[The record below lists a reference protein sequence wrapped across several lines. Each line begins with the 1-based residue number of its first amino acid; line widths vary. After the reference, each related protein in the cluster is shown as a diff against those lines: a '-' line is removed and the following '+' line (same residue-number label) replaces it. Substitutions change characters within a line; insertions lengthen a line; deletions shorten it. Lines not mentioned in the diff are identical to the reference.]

1 MGKEYLRLDSKFS
14 SVAAFWKPES
24 PSEIVT
30 GTLTV
35 NDDGIRFV
43 TSPEYF
49 RGANVPSPDPSL
61 WNPDSIPRSEILHG
75 FFEGG
80 NCTLLNLMEVEQPGL
95 TSYKDEPQSVASVAH
110 RASVLIGGMR
120 TGAMDD
126 RCLDSARYTFSSLS
140 QFVNTSLTERW
151 GDGLI
156 TIEIQSEPKLLLDC
170 SVLETQVHVE
180 LKARQTLTTDEERE
194 ARLTN
199 TVAIVE
205 VTPPEAQSLTWFMG
219 IGSRL
224 ENLFS
229 LLAGTSL
236 VMETFFI
243 YRDDKSAVVIRK
255 QHTFAEK
262 YKMLDSLRH
271 SNSQLAHAIS
281 TWLSESDGFKEIENL
296 LLGVLRKGKLFVE
309 TEFLSLAQALEG
321 FHRATSGDES
331 KMDKVSFKELRG
343 KIEKFLEEQKVDDET
358 AKKVNAAIAYS
369 NQMSFRSRLKELCG
383 CISQSTLGDMKID
396 PDAFAASVINTRNFF
411 THAGGSSDEKKK
423 KKEPLRGGELFLL
436 SQKMRALL
444 RGVFLLHLGFPEPQ
458 FKDLIVRE
466 ATKWR

>member
-1 MGKEYLRLDSKFS
+1 MSKEYLRLDSKFS

-24 PSEIVT
+24 PDEVTT

-35 NDDGIRFV
+35 SDDGIRFV

-49 RGANVPSPDPSL
+49 RGAKVPRPDPGQ
-61 WNPDSIPRSEILHG
+61 WNSDSILRYDVLHG
-75 FFEGG
+75 FFEGE
-80 NCTLLNLMEVEQPGL
+80 NCTLLSLMEVEHPGL
-95 TSYKDEPQSVASVAH
+95 TSYKEEPQSVASAAH
-110 RASVLIGGMR
+110 RASILVSGMR

-126 RCLDSARYTFSSLS
+126 KCLESARYTFSSLS
-140 QFVNTSLTERW
+140 QFVNTAITEKW
-151 GDGLI
+151 GNGLI
-156 TIEIQSEPKLLLDC
+156 TIEIQSEPKSLLDC
-170 SVLETQVHVE
+170 SVLETHVHVE
-180 LKARQTLTTDEERE
+180 LKAYQTLTTDEERE
-194 ARLTN
+194 ARLTK

-205 VTPPEAQSLTWFMG
+205 VAPPEAESLSWFMG
-219 IGSRL
+219 IGNRL

-243 YRDDKSAVVIRK
+243 YREDKSGAVIRK
-255 QHTFAEK
+255 QHAFVEK
-262 YKMLDSLRH
+262 YKVFDSLRH

-281 TWLSESDGFKEIENL
+281 TWLSESEGFREIENL

-321 FHRATSGDES
+321 FHRATGGDDS
-331 KMDKVSFKELRG
+331 KMDKASFKVLRG
-343 KIEKFLEEQKVDDET
+343 NIEKFLEAQKVDDET
-358 AKKVNAAIAYS
+358 AKKVNAAVAYC
-369 NQMSFRSRLKELCG
+369 NQTSFRSRLKELCG
-383 CISQSTLGDMKID
+383 RISQSTLDDMKID
-396 PDAFAASVINTRNFF
+396 PDAFAASVMNTRNFF
-411 THAGGSSDEKKK
+411 THAGGSSGE

-458 FKDLIVRE
+458 FKDLIIRE

>member
-14 SVAAFWKPES
+14 SVSAFWRPES
-24 PSEIVT
+24 PDEVMT

-43 TSPEYF
+43 TSPEYI
-49 RGANVPSPDPSL
+49 RGAKVPRPDPSQ
-61 WNPDSIPRSEILHG
+61 WNSDSILRSDVLHG
-75 FFEGG
+75 FFEGE
-80 NCTLLNLMEVEQPGL
+80 NCTLLNLMEVEHPGL
-95 TSYKDEPQSVASVAH
+95 TSYKDELQSVASTAQ
-110 RASVLIGGMR
+110 RASIFVSGMR
-120 TGAMDD
+120 TGAMED

-140 QFVNTSLTERW
+140 QFVNTRLMEKW
-151 GDGLI
+151 GNGLI
-156 TIEIQSEPKLLLDC
+156 TIEIQSEPKSLLDC
-170 SVLETQVHVE
+170 SVLETHVRVE
-180 LKARQTLTTDEERE
+180 LKAFQTLTTDEERE
-194 ARLTN
+194 ARLTK

-205 VTPPEAQSLTWFMG
+205 VTPPEAQSLSWFMD

-243 YRDDKSAVVIRK
+243 YREDKSGVVIRK
-255 QHTFAEK
+255 QHAFVEK

-281 TWLSESDGFKEIENL
+281 TWLSESEGFKEIENL

-321 FHRATSGDES
+321 FHRATGGDES
-331 KMDKVSFKELRG
+331 KMDKVSFKALRG
-343 KIEKFLEEQKVDDET
+343 KIGKFLEEQKVDDET
-358 AKKVNAAIAYS
+358 TKKVNAAVAYC
-369 NQMSFRSRLKELCG
+369 NQTSFRSRLKELCG
-383 CISQSTLGDMKID
+383 RISQSTLGEMKID
-396 PDAFAASVINTRNFF
+396 PDAFAASVMNTRNFF
-411 THAGGSSDEKKK
+411 THAGGSSDE

>member
-24 PSEIVT
+24 PDEVMT

-49 RGANVPSPDPSL
+49 RGTKVPRPDPSQ
-61 WNPDSIPRSEILHG
+61 WNSDSIPRSEVLHG
-75 FFEGG
+75 FFEGE
-80 NCTLLNLMEVEQPGL
+80 NCTLLNLMEVEHPGL
-95 TSYKDEPQSVASVAH
+95 VSYKDEPQSVASTAH
-110 RASVLIGGMR
+110 RASILVSGMR

-126 RCLDSARYTFSSLS
+126 KCLDSARYTFSSLS
-140 QFVNTSLTERW
+140 QFVNTPFTEKW
-151 GDGLI
+151 GNGLI
-156 TIEIQSEPKLLLDC
+156 TIEIQAEPKSLLDC
-170 SVLETQVHVE
+170 SVLETHVHVE
-180 LKARQTLTTDEERE
+180 LKAYQTLTTDEERE
-194 ARLTN
+194 ARLTK

-205 VTPPEAQSLTWFMG
+205 VTPPEAESLSWLMG
-219 IGSRL
+219 IGNRL

-243 YRDDKSAVVIRK
+243 YREDKSGAVIRK
-255 QHTFAEK
+255 QHAFVEK
-262 YKMLDSLRH
+262 YKVLDSLRH

-281 TWLSESDGFKEIENL
+281 TWLSESEGFREIENL

-321 FHRATSGDES
+321 FHRATGGDES
-331 KMDKVSFKELRG
+331 KMNKASFKELRG
-343 KIEKFLEEQKVDDET
+343 KIETFLEEQKVDDET
-358 AKKVNAAIAYS
+358 AKKVNAAVAYC
-369 NQMSFRSRLKELCG
+369 NQTSFRSRLKELCG
-383 CISQSTLGDMKID
+383 RISQSTLGDMKID
-396 PDAFAASVINTRNFF
+396 PEAFAASVMNTRNFF
-411 THAGGSSDEKKK
+411 THAGGSSDE

-466 ATKWR
+466 ATKWK

>member
-24 PSEIVT
+24 PDEVMT

-43 TSPEYF
+43 TSPEYH
-49 RGANVPSPDPSL
+49 RGAKVPRPDLSQ
-61 WNPDSIPRSEILHG
+61 WNSDSILRSDVLHG
-75 FFEGG
+75 FFEGE
-80 NCTLLNLMEVEQPGL
+80 NCTLLNLMEIEHPGL
-95 TSYKDEPQSVASVAH
+95 MLYKDEPQSVAATAH
-110 RASVLIGGMR
+110 RASIFISGMR
-120 TGAMDD
+120 TGAMDVK
-126 RCLDSARYTFSSLS
+126 CLDSARYTFSSLS
-140 QFVNTSLTERW
+140 QFVNAPFTEKW
-151 GDGLI
+151 GNGLI
-156 TIEIQSEPKLLLDC
+156 TIEIQSEPKPLLDC
-170 SVLETQVHVE
+170 SVLETHVHVE
-180 LKARQTLTTDEERE
+180 LKACQTLTTDEEKE
-194 ARLTN
+194 ARLTK

-205 VTPPEAQSLTWFMG
+205 VTPPEAESLSWFMG

-243 YRDDKSAVVIRK
+243 YREDKSGAVIRK
-255 QHTFAEK
+255 QHTLVEK

-281 TWLSESDGFKEIENL
+281 TWLSESEGFREIENL

-321 FHRATSGDES
+321 FHRATGGDES
-331 KMDKVSFKELRG
+331 KMDKASFKALRG

-358 AKKVNAAIAYS
+358 AKKVNVAVSYC
-369 NQMSFRSRLKELCG
+369 NQTSFRSRLKELCG
-383 CISQSTLGDMKID
+383 RISQSTLGEMKID
-396 PDAFAASVINTRNFF
+396 PDAFAASVMNTRNFF
-411 THAGGSSDEKKK
+411 THAGGSSDE

>member
-1 MGKEYLRLDSKFS
+1 MGKEYLRLDSKFT

-24 PSEIVT
+24 RDEVTT

-35 NDDGIRFV
+35 NDDGIHFV

-49 RGANVPSPDPSL
+49 RGAE
-61 WNPDSIPRSEILHG
+61 IPRSDPSQWNSDLILRSEVLHG
-75 FFEGG
+75 FFEGE

-95 TSYKDEPQSVASVAH
+95 ASYKDEVQAVASTAQ
-110 RASVLIGGMR
+110 RASIFVSGMR

-140 QFVNTSLTERW
+140 QFVNIPSTERW
-151 GDGLI
+151 GDGFI
-156 TIEIQSEPKLLLDC
+156 TIDIQSEPKALLDC
-170 SVLETQVHVE
+170 SVLETHVRVE
-180 LKARQTLTTDEERE
+180 LKAYQTLTTDEERE
-194 ARLTN
+194 ARLTR

-205 VTPPEAQSLTWFMG
+205 VTPSEAQSLSWFVA

-243 YRDDKSAVVIRK
+243 YREDKNGAVIRK
-255 QHTFAEK
+255 QHVFGQK
-262 YKMLDSLRH
+262 FSVLDSLRH

-281 TWLSESDGFKEIENL
+281 TWLSESEGFREIENL

-321 FHRATSGDES
+321 FHRATGGDES
-331 KMDKVSFKELRG
+331 KMDKVSFKALRT
-343 KIEKFLEEQKVDDET
+343 KIEKFLEEQQVDGET
-358 AKKVNAAIAYS
+358 AKKVNAAVAYS
-369 NQMSFRSRLKELCG
+369 NQTSFRSRLKELC
-383 CISQSTLGDMKID
+383 CRINQSTLDDMKID
-396 PDAFAASVINTRNFF
+396 PDAFAASVMNARNFF
-411 THAGGSSDEKKK
+411 THAGGSSDE

-444 RGVFLLHLGFPEPQ
+444 RGVFLRHLGFPEPQ

>member
-14 SVAAFWKPES
+14 SVAAFWRPES
-24 PSEIVT
+24 PDEVMT

-49 RGANVPSPDPSL
+49 RGAKVPRPDPSQ
-61 WNPDSIPRSEILHG
+61 WNSDSILRSDALHG
-75 FFEGG
+75 FFEGE
-80 NCTLLNLMEVEQPGL
+80 NCTLLNLMEVEHPGL
-95 TSYKDEPQSVASVAH
+95 TSYKDELQSVASTAQ
-110 RASVLIGGMR
+110 RASIFVSGMR
-120 TGAMDD
+120 TGAMED

-140 QFVNTSLTERW
+140 QFVNTRLMEKW
-151 GDGLI
+151 GNGLI
-156 TIEIQSEPKLLLDC
+156 TIEIQSESKSLLDC
-170 SVLETQVHVE
+170 SVLETHVRVE
-180 LKARQTLTTDEERE
+180 LKAFQTLTTDEERE
-194 ARLTN
+194 ARLTK

-205 VTPPEAQSLTWFMG
+205 VTPPEAESLSWFMG
-219 IGSRL
+219 IGSRW

-243 YRDDKSAVVIRK
+243 YREDKSGAVIRK
-255 QHTFAEK
+255 QHAFVEK

-281 TWLSESDGFKEIENL
+281 TWLSESEGLREIENL

-321 FHRATSGDES
+321 FHRATGGDES
-331 KMDKVSFKELRG
+331 KMDKVSFKALRE
-343 KIEKFLEEQKVDDET
+343 KIGKFLEEQKVDDET
-358 AKKVNAAIAYS
+358 TKKVNAAVAYC
-369 NQMSFRSRLKELCG
+369 NQTSFRSRLKELCG
-383 CISQSTLGDMKID
+383 RISQSTLGEMKID
-396 PDAFAASVINTRNFF
+396 PDAFAASVMNTRNFF
-411 THAGGSSDEKKK
+411 THAGGSSDE

>member
-14 SVAAFWKPES
+14 SVAAFWRPES
-24 PSEIVT
+24 PDEVMT

-49 RGANVPSPDPSL
+49 RGAKVPRPDPSQ
-61 WNPDSIPRSEILHG
+61 WNSESIPRSDVLHG
-75 FFEGG
+75 FFEGE
-80 NCTLLNLMEVEQPGL
+80 NCTLLNLMEVEHPGL
-95 TSYKDEPQSVASVAH
+95 LSYKDEPQSVASTAH
-110 RASVLIGGMR
+110 RASILVSAMR

-126 RCLDSARYTFSSLS
+126 KCLDSARYTFSSLS
-140 QFVNTSLTERW
+140 QFVNTPFTEKW
-151 GDGLI
+151 GNGLI
-156 TIEIQSEPKLLLDC
+156 TIEIQAEPKSLLDC
-170 SVLETQVHVE
+170 SVLETHVHVE
-180 LKARQTLTTDEERE
+180 LKAYQTLTTDEERE
-194 ARLTN
+194 ARLTK

-205 VTPPEAQSLTWFMG
+205 VTPPEAESLSWFMG
-219 IGSRL
+219 IGNRL

-243 YRDDKSAVVIRK
+243 YREDKSGAVIRK
-255 QHTFAEK
+255 QHAFVEK
-262 YKMLDSLRH
+262 YKVLDSLRH

-281 TWLSESDGFKEIENL
+281 TWLSESEGFREIENL

-321 FHRATSGDES
+321 FHRATGGDES
-331 KMDKVSFKELRG
+331 KMNKASFKELRG
-343 KIEKFLEEQKVDDET
+343 KIETFLEEQKVDDET
-358 AKKVNAAIAYS
+358 AKKVNAAVAYC
-369 NQMSFRSRLKELCG
+369 NQTSFRSRLKELCG
-383 CISQSTLGDMKID
+383 RISQSTLGDMKID
-396 PDAFAASVINTRNFF
+396 PEAFAVSVMNTRNFF
-411 THAGGSSDEKKK
+411 THAGGSSDE

-466 ATKWR
+466 ATKWK

>member
-1 MGKEYLRLDSKFS
+1 MGKEYLRLDSKFN
-14 SVAAFWKPES
+14 SVAAFWKPET
-24 PSEIVT
+24 PDEVMT

-49 RGANVPSPDPSL
+49 QGAKVPRPDPSQ
-61 WNPDSIPRSEILHG
+61 WNSDSIRRSDVLHG
-75 FFEGG
+75 FFEGE
-80 NCTLLNLMEVEQPGL
+80 NCTLLNLMEVEHPGL
-95 TSYKDEPQSVASVAH
+95 TSYKDELQSVAATAH
-110 RASVLIGGMR
+110 RASIFVGGMR
-120 TGAMDD
+120 TGAIDAK
-126 RCLDSARYTFSSLS
+126 CLDSARYTFSSLS
-140 QFVNTSLTERW
+140 QFVNAPFTEKW
-151 GDGLI
+151 GNGLI
-156 TIEIQSEPKLLLDC
+156 TIEIQAEPKPLLDC
-170 SVLETQVHVE
+170 SVLETRVHVE
-180 LKARQTLTTDEERE
+180 LKACQTLTTDEEEE
-194 ARLTN
+194 ARLTK

-205 VTPPEAQSLTWFMG
+205 VTPPEAESLSWFMG

-243 YRDDKSAVVIRK
+243 YREDKSGAVIRK
-255 QHTFAEK
+255 QHAFVEK

-281 TWLSESDGFKEIENL
+281 TWLSESEGFREIENL

-321 FHRATSGDES
+321 FHRATGGDES
-331 KMDKVSFKELRG
+331 KMDKASFKVIRG
-343 KIEKFLEEQKVDDET
+343 KIEKFLEEQQVDDET
-358 AKKVNAAIAYS
+358 AKKVNAAVAHC
-369 NQMSFRSRLKELCG
+369 NQASFRSRLKELCG
-383 CISQSTLGDMKID
+383 RISQSTLGEMKID
-396 PDAFAASVINTRNFF
+396 PDAFAASVMNTRNFF
-411 THAGGSSDEKKK
+411 THAGGSSDE

>member
-14 SVAAFWKPES
+14 SVAAFWKPET
-24 PSEIVT
+24 PEEVMT

-35 NDDGIRFV
+35 NADGICFV

-49 RGANVPSPDPSL
+49 RGVKVPGPDPSQ
-61 WNPDSIPRSEILHG
+61 WNSDSIPRCDVLHG

-80 NCTLLNLMEVEQPGL
+80 NCTLLNLMEVEHPGL
-95 TSYKDEPQSVASVAH
+95 MSYKDERQSVASTAH
-110 RASVLIGGMR
+110 RASIFVSGMR

-126 RCLDSARYTFSSLS
+126 KCLDSARFTFSSLS
-140 QFVNTSLTERW
+140 QFVNTPFREKW
-151 GDGLI
+151 GNGLI
-156 TIEIQSEPKLLLDC
+156 TIEIQSEPKPLLDC
-170 SVLETQVHVE
+170 SALETRVHVE
-180 LKARQTLTTDEERE
+180 LKAYQTLTTDEERE
-194 ARLTN
+194 ARLTK

-205 VTPPEAQSLTWFMG
+205 VTPPVAESLSWFGG
-219 IGSRL
+219 IGNRL

-243 YRDDKSAVVIRK
+243 YREDKSGAVIRK
-255 QHTFAEK
+255 QHAFVEK

-271 SNSQLAHAIS
+271 SNSQLAHSICI
-281 TWLSESDGFKEIENL
+281 WLSESEGFREIENL

-321 FHRATSGDES
+321 FHRATAGNES
-331 KMDKVSFKELRG
+331 KMDKPSFKALRG
-343 KIEKFLEEQKVDDET
+343 KIEKFLEEEKVDDET
-358 AKKVNAAIAYS
+358 ARKVNEAVAYC
-369 NQMSFRSRLKELCG
+369 NQTSFRSRLKGLCG
-383 CISQSTLGDMKID
+383 RISQSTLDEMKID

-411 THAGGSSDEKKK
+411 THAGGPSDE
-423 KKEPLRGGELFLL
+423 KKEPLRGRDLFLL

-444 RGVFLLHLGFPEPQ
+444 RGVFLLHLGLPEPQ
-458 FKDLIVRE
+458 FKELIVRE

>member
-14 SVAAFWKPES
+14 SVAAFWKPET
-24 PSEIVT
+24 PDEVMT

-35 NDDGIRFV
+35 NVDGIRFV

-49 RGANVPSPDPSL
+49 RGAQVPLPNPSH
-61 WNPDSIPRSEILHG
+61 WNSDSIPRTDVLHG
-75 FFEGG
+75 FFEGD
-80 NCTLLNLMEVEQPGL
+80 NCTLLNLMEVEHPGL
-95 TSYKDEPQSVASVAH
+95 TSYRNEPQSVASAAH
-110 RASVLIGGMR
+110 RASIFVSGMH
-120 TGAMDD
+120 TGAMED

-140 QFVNTSLTERW
+140 QFVNTPLTENWSNERV
-151 GDGLI
+151 
-156 TIEIQSEPKLLLDC
+156 TIEIQSEPKPLVDC
-170 SVLETQVHVE
+170 SVLETHVHVE
-180 LKARQTLTTDEERE
+180 LKASQTLTTDEERE
-194 ARLTN
+194 ARLTK

-205 VTPPEAQSLTWFMG
+205 VTPPEPESLLWFMDIG
-219 IGSRL
+219 IRL

-236 VMETFFI
+236 AMETFFV
-243 YRDDKSAVVIRK
+243 YREDKSGAVIRK
-255 QHTFAEK
+255 QHTLVEK
-262 YKMLDSLRH
+262 FKIFDSLRH

-281 TWLSESDGFKEIENL
+281 TWLSESEGFREIENL

-321 FHRATSGDES
+321 FHRATGGDES
-331 KMDKVSFKELRG
+331 KMEKASFKALRE
-343 KIEKFLEEQKVDDET
+343 KIEKLIEEQKVDDET
-358 AKKVNAAIAYS
+358 ARKVKAAVAYC
-369 NQMSFRSRLKELCG
+369 NQTSFRSRLKELCG
-383 CISQSTLGDMKID
+383 RISQSTLGEMKMD
-396 PDAFAASVINTRNFF
+396 PDAFAASVMNTRNFF
-411 THAGGSSDEKKK
+411 THAGGSSDE

>member
-1 MGKEYLRLDSKFS
+1 MGKEYLRLDSQFS
-14 SVAAFWKPES
+14 SVAAFWKPET
-24 PSEIVT
+24 PDEVMT

-43 TSPEYF
+43 TSPEYA
-49 RGANVPSPDPSL
+49 RGAKVPRPDPSQ
-61 WNPDSIPRSEILHG
+61 WNSDSIPRSDVLHG
-75 FFEGG
+75 FFEGE
-80 NCTLLNLMEVEQPGL
+80 NCTLLNLMEIEHPGL
-95 TSYKDEPQSVASVAH
+95 TSYKNETQSVASTAH
-110 RASVLIGGMR
+110 RASIFVSGMR

-126 RCLDSARYTFSSLS
+126 KCLDSARYTFSSLS
-140 QFVNTSLTERW
+140 QFVNTRFIEKW
-151 GDGLI
+151 GNGLI
-156 TIEIQSEPKLLLDC
+156 TIEIQSEPKSLLDC
-170 SVLETQVHVE
+170 SVLETHVHVE
-180 LKARQTLTTDEERE
+180 LKAYQTLTTDEEKE
-194 ARLTN
+194 ARLTK

-205 VTPPEAQSLTWFMG
+205 VTPPATESLSWFIG
-219 IGSRL
+219 IGNRL

-243 YRDDKSAVVIRK
+243 YGDDKSGAVIRK
-255 QHTFAEK
+255 QHAFVEK

-271 SNSQLAHAIS
+271 SNSQLAYAIS
-281 TWLSESDGFKEIENL
+281 TWLSESAGFTEIENL

-321 FHRATSGDES
+321 FHRATGGDES
-331 KMDKVSFKELRG
+331 KMDKASFTALRG
-343 KIEKFLEEQKVDDET
+343 KIQEFLEEQNVDEET
-358 AKKVNAAIAYS
+358 AKKVNASVAYC
-369 NQMSFRSRLKELCG
+369 NQTSFRSRLKELCG
-383 CISQSTLGDMKID
+383 RISQSTLGEMKID
-396 PDAFAASVINTRNFF
+396 PEPFAASVINTRNFF
-411 THAGGSSDEKKK
+411 THAGGSSDE

-466 ATKWR
+466 ATRWR

>member
-1 MGKEYLRLDSKFS
+1 MGKEYLRLDSKFT

-24 PSEIVT
+24 PDEVMT

-49 RGANVPSPDPSL
+49 RGSKVPRLDLSQ
-61 WNPDSIPRSEILHG
+61 WNSGSIPRSDVLHG
-75 FFEGG
+75 FFEGE
-80 NCTLLNLMEVEQPGL
+80 NCALLNLMEIDHPGL
-95 TSYKDEPQSVASVAH
+95 TSYKDEPQSVASTAH
-110 RASVLIGGMR
+110 RASILVSGMR
-120 TGAMDD
+120 TGVVDD

-140 QFVNTSLTERW
+140 QFVNSPLTEKW
-151 GDGLI
+151 GSDLI
-156 TIEIQSEPKLLLDC
+156 TIEIQSKPKPLLDC
-170 SVLETQVHVE
+170 SVLETRVHIE
-180 LKARQTLTTDEERE
+180 LKACQTLTTDEESE

-205 VTPPEAQSLTWFMG
+205 VTPPEAESLAWFMD
-219 IGSRL
+219 IGNRL

-243 YRDDKSAVVIRK
+243 YREDKSGAVIRK
-255 QHTFAEK
+255 QHAFVEK

-281 TWLSESDGFKEIENL
+281 TWLSESEGFREIENL

-321 FHRATSGDES
+321 FHRATGGDES
-331 KMDKVSFKELRG
+331 KMDKASFKELRG

-358 AKKVNAAIAYS
+358 AKKVNAAVSYS
-369 NQMSFRSRLKELCG
+369 NQTSFRSRLKELCG
-383 CISQSTLGDMKID
+383 RISQSTLGEMKID
-396 PDAFAASVINTRNFF
+396 PDSFAASVMNTRNFF
-411 THAGGSSDEKKK
+411 THAGGSSDE

>member
-14 SVAAFWKPES
+14 SVVAFWKPEN
-24 PSEIVT
+24 PEEVMT

-35 NDDGIRFV
+35 NDAGIAFV

-49 RGANVPSPDPSL
+49 RGAQLQLPDLMQLNPNSVPRCD
-61 WNPDSIPRSEILHG
+61 ILHG

-80 NCTLLNLMEVEQPGL
+80 NCTLLNLIETEQPGL
-95 TSYKDEPQSVASVAH
+95 TLYSDEPQSVASTAY
-110 RASVLIGGMR
+110 RASMLVSGMR

-126 RCLDSARYTFSSLS
+126 RCVDRAHYTFSSLS
-140 QFVNTSLTERW
+140 QFVSTRITEKW
-151 GDGLI
+151 ANGLI
-156 TIEIQSEPKLLLDC
+156 TIEIQPKPTTLLDC
-170 SVLETQVHVE
+170 SVLESHTHVK
-180 LKARQTLTTDEERE
+180 LKAHQTLTTDEGRE
-194 ARLTN
+194 ARLIK
-199 TVAIVE
+199 TVASVE
-205 VTPPEAQSLTWFMG
+205 VTPREAESLAWFMDTG
-219 IGSRL
+219 NRL

-243 YRDDKSAVVIRK
+243 YREDKSGAVIRK
-255 QHTFAEK
+255 QNAFVEK
-262 YKMLDSLRH
+262 YKILDSLRP

-281 TWLSESDGFKEIENL
+281 TWLSESEGFREIENL

-321 FHRATSGDES
+321 FHRATGGDEP
-331 KMDKVSFKELRG
+331 KMDKASFKVLRR
-343 KIEKFLEEQKVDDET
+343 KIEEFLEQQKVDDDI
-358 AKKVNAAIAYS
+358 AKKVNAAVAFC
-369 NQMSFRSRLKELCG
+369 NQTSFRSRLQGLCDR
-383 CISQSTLGDMKID
+383 ISQSTLVEMEID
-396 PDAFAASVINTRNFF
+396 PDVFAPSVIKTRNFF
-411 THAGGSSDEKKK
+411 THAGGSSDE

>member
-24 PSEIVT
+24 PDEVMT
-30 GTLTV
+30 GTLTI

-43 TSPEYF
+43 TSPEFF
-49 RGANVPSPDPSL
+49 RGANVPRPEPSQ
-61 WNPDSIPRSEILHG
+61 WNSESILRSDVLHG
-75 FFEGG
+75 FFEGE
-80 NCTLLNLMEVEQPGL
+80 NCTLLNLMEVEHPGL
-95 TSYKDEPQSVASVAH
+95 TSYKDELQSVASTAQ
-110 RASVLIGGMR
+110 RASIFVSGMR

-140 QFVNTSLTERW
+140 QFVNTPLMEKW
-151 GDGLI
+151 GNGLI
-156 TIEIQSEPKLLLDC
+156 TIEIQSEPKSLLDC
-170 SVLETQVHVE
+170 SVLETHVRVE
-180 LKARQTLTTDEERE
+180 LKACQTLTTDEERE
-194 ARLTN
+194 ARLTK

-205 VTPPEAQSLTWFMG
+205 VTPPEAQSLSWFMD

-236 VMETFFI
+236 VMETFFV
-243 YRDDKSAVVIRK
+243 YREDKSGAVIRK
-255 QHTFAEK
+255 QHAFVEK

-271 SNSQLAHAIS
+271 SNSQLAHALS
-281 TWLSESDGFKEIENL
+281 TWLSESAGFREIENL

-321 FHRATSGDES
+321 FHRATGDDES
-331 KMDKVSFKELRG
+331 KMDKVSFKALRG

-358 AKKVNAAIAYS
+358 AKKVNAAVAYC
-369 NQMSFRSRLKELCG
+369 NQTSFRSRLKELCG
-383 CISQSTLGDMKID
+383 RISQSTLGEMKIE
-396 PDAFAASVINTRNFF
+396 PDSFAASVMNTRNFF
-411 THAGGSSDEKKK
+411 THAGGSSDE

-458 FKDLIVRE
+458 FKELIVRE